1 MRPPLLI
8 AASAL
13 ALSAAS
19 AAVAQSGPP
28 VPVSPEAPSEWRVDV
43 GAGVLARPDYSGS
56 DDYETSLL
64 PAFAVSYGDVFTIR
78 PGDGARLRAF
88 KAGEFEGGLGANVR
102 FGRDESD
109 NPALRGLG
117 DVDTAL
123 EGGGYVAW
131 RSGPWSVSASA
142 VTALTDGYDG
152 VIGEVGATWTGV
164 TPVGLLSVGPR
175 LRFVTDDVNQ
185 TYYGI
190 DAAQAARS
198 GRAVY
203 TPGGGLQ
210 GAGVGAG
217 LLIPLGERL
226 TLGAL
231 ANYDRL
237 LGDAADSPIVREGSR
252 DQVTAGV
259 FIGYR
264 LF

>member
-1 MRPPLLI
+1 MRLPLLL
-8 AASAL
+8 AASLA

-19 AAVAQSGPP
+19 VAAAQSGPP
-28 VPVSPEAPSEWRVDV
+28 VPVAPEGEAEWRVDV
-43 GAGVLARPDYSGS
+43 GAGVLSRPDYSGS
-56 DDYETSLL
+56 DDYETSVL
-64 PAFAVSYGDVFTIR
+64 PAFAVSYGDVFTVR

-88 KAGEFEGGLGANVR
+88 KAGEFEAGLTANVR
-102 FGRDESD
+102 FGRDEGD
-109 NPALRGLG
+109 NPTLAGLG
-117 DVDTAL
+117 DIDTAV

-142 VTALTDGYDG
+142 VTALGDSYDG

-175 LRFVTDDVNQ
+175 VRFVSDDVNQ

-190 DAAQAARS
+190 DAQQAARS
-198 GRAVY
+198 GRAVF
-203 TPGGGLQ
+203 TPEGGLQ
-210 GAGVGAG
+210 AAGVSAG
-217 LLIPLGERL
+217 LIVPLSDRFSV
-226 TLGAL
+226 GAL
-231 ANYDRL
+231 ANYERL

-259 FIGYR
+259 FLAYR